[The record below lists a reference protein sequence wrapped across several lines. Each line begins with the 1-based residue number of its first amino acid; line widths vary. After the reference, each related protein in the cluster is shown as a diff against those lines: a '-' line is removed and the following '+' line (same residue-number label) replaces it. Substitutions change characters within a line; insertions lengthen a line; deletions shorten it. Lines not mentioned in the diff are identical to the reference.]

1 LELTSRH
8 KSDNGA
14 YYKIIIRFYL
24 GKQMTYPLIIQGG
37 MGAGVSNWQLAQ
49 AVSLTGQL
57 GVISGTALDTIVS
70 RRLQLGDP
78 GGHMQRAMGYFPDAD
93 MVDRILTRYYRP
105 VENSGPRPFKT
116 PPMISLNADQQTKE
130 LTVVANFAEV
140 FLAKEGHDNPV
151 GTNLLEKVQLPNLYA
166 LYGAMLAGV
175 DYVIMGAGIPREI
188 PGTLDLLADHQEVS
202 LKIAVGALNGN
213 RFHATF
219 DPKAFLQKEL
229 PPLKRPRFLSI
240 VSSVLLATMM
250 AKKAN
255 GRVDGFVVELPEAG
269 GHNAPPRGKL
279 VLNDLGEPVYG
290 ERDAIE
296 LEKIK
301 VLGLPFWLAGCWG
314 TPEKLQEAISL
325 GAEGI
330 QIGTALAFSEESG
343 FTDDIKR
350 QAIENIHKGTASVF
364 TDPSVSPTGFPFK
377 VLSLAGSLSEDD
389 AYQERSR
396 KCDLGYLRHLY
407 EKPDG
412 KIGYRCPAE
421 PESVYVAKGGHADDI
436 KGKKCL
442 CNALMSNIGLGQV
455 RKSGYIE
462 KNLVTSGDG
471 IMTISR
477 FLKDRVSYKAE
488 DVINWLLEGAA

>member
-1 LELTSRH
+1 
-8 KSDNGA
+8 
-14 YYKIIIRFYL
+14 
-24 GKQMTYPLIIQGG
+24 MTYPLIIQGG
-37 MGAGVSNWQLAQ
+37 MGAGVSNWRLAQ
-49 AVSLTGQL
+49 AVCKTGQL

-78 GGHMQRAMGYFPDAD
+78 GGHMQRAMRHFPDTA
-93 MVDRILTRYYRP
+93 MVDRILARYYKSADDNGTQR
-105 VENSGPRPFKT
+105 FKN
-116 PPMISLNADQQTKE
+116 PPMISLDTGQRIKE

-188 PGTLDLLADHQEVS
+188 PGVLDLLAEHQPVS

-213 RFHATF
+213 RFQASF
-219 DPKAFLQKEL
+219 DPKAFFQKEL
-229 PPLKRPRFLSI
+229 PPLRRPKFLSI

-250 AKKAN
+250 ARKAN

-279 VLNDLGEPVYG
+279 VLNTQGEPVYG
-290 ERDAIE
+290 DRDAIE

-301 VLGLPFWLAGCWG
+301 ALGLPFWLAGSWG
-314 TPEKLQEAISL
+314 TPEKLQEALSL
-325 GAEGI
+325 GAKGI
-330 QIGTALAFSEESG
+330 QIGTVLAFSEESG
-343 FTDDIKR
+343 FTDAVKKL
-350 QAIENIHKGTASVF
+350 AIENIHKGTASVF
-364 TDPSVSPTGFPFK
+364 TDPSASPTGFPFK
-377 VLSLAGSLSEDD
+377 VLSLEGSLSEVDT
-389 AYQERSR
+389 YQERPR
-396 KCDLGYLRHLY
+396 VCDLGFLRHLY

-421 PESVYVAKGGHADDI
+421 PEAVFMNKGGNPDDT

-442 CNALMSNIGLGQV
+442 CNALLANIGLGQV

-462 KNLVTSGDG
+462 KNLVTSGDS
-471 IMTISR
+471 IMTIGQ
-477 FLKDRVSYKAE
+477 FLKDRASYKTE
-488 DVINWLLEGAA
+488 DVIDWLLEGAA